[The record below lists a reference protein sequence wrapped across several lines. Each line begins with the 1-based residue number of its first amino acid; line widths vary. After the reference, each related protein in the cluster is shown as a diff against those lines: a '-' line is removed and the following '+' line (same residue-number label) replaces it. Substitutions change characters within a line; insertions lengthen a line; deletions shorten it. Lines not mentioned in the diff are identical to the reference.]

1 RVGMEQWERD
11 ARIVCVVID
20 GEHAVSVEVVALVG
34 LQTSGR
40 MAGHRRAV
48 GIFGSRELAAI
59 KISLAPNIEALA
71 QAPIYAA
78 LDVRNDDVAAAH
90 SERSPRPVHAHTP
103 CALGIE
109 CDRRALRNAVVEM
122 PLLGVEGQAAEW
134 IALGRRIIR
143 IVGTAD
149 GASARITV
157 RGRSQRLR

>member
-1 RVGMEQWERD
+1 
-11 ARIVCVVID
+11 
-20 GEHAVSVEVVALVG
+20 
-34 LQTSGR
+34 LQTSWR
-40 MAGHRRAV
+40 MGGHRRAV

-59 KISLAPNIEALA
+59 EVSLAPNIEALA
-71 QAPIYAA
+71 QTPIYTA

-90 SERSPRPVHAHTP
+90 SEGSPRLVHAHAR
-103 CALGIE
+103 CALGID

-149 GASARITV
+149 GAGAQIAV
-157 RGRSQRLR
+157 RGGSQRLR